1 LHGWQA
7 FATTSWQ
14 IAFAPSQVYTHHHQ
28 KKHCFLQAYKKLAN
42 DMAQH
47 SGIPALPKLLKS
59 PITKKI
65 VAVAVYDQLVSNL
78 ILPNAALM
86 GNATNGTV
94 YTTSHDVK
102 LTLLVK

>member
-1 LHGWQA
+1 LHGFRATPVARAQA
-7 FATTSWQ
+7 HSLNNF
-14 IAFAPSQVYTHHHQ
+14 P
-28 KKHCFLQAYKKLAN
+28 FLQAYKKLAH
-42 DMAQH
+42 DLAQH
-47 SGIPALPKLLKS
+47 SGIPALPKLLKN
-59 PITKKI
+59 PITSKI
-65 VAVAVYDQLVSNL
+65 VAVAVYDQLASNM